1 MPSEVLRGL
10 GYWFFY
16 GIDRVG
22 HWTDGSVP
30 YTQNLGLLVV
40 SFAIPVL
47 ALLAAMCVRW
57 RHRAY
62 FVVLTVV
69 GVVVAVGANPYD
81 DPSPLGGLFKSLR
94 GVVELRAR
102 VAQHE
107 PGGAAG
113 GARPG
118 GAARGRSERARSR
131 LDGRGRRCAAST
143 ADGRT
148 GRARDRAGDGEP
160 ARALDRQLL
169 HR

>member
-1 MPSEVLRGL
+1 MWWIAGLWAQSGYGLNILKFTETLRVVSLSSLPSEVLRGL

-22 HWTDGSVP
+22 HWTDASVP

-47 ALLAAMCVRW
+47 ALFGAACVRW

-81 DPSPLGGLFKSLR
+81 DPSVARRHCSSRSPSR
-94 GVVELRAR
+94 RAS
-102 VAQHE
+102 
-107 PGGAAG
+107 G
-113 GARPG
+113 
-118 GAARGRSERARSR
+118 S
-131 LDGRGRRCAAST
+131 RCAAP
-143 ADGRT
+143 A
-148 GRARDRAGDGEP
+148 ARCRWSRSASRCCS
-160 ARALDRQLL
+160 AWR
-169 HR
+169 